1 MTGEELF
8 VEDDQGKTPIEM
20 ESVVAQ
26 VGSEV
31 VVKFGKGIDTD
42 TLKYIIREQLDQG
55 GRGAFLAACSDAESK
70 YTA

>member
-1 MTGEELF
+1 
-8 VEDDQGKTPIEM
+8 M

-55 GRGAFLAACSDAESK
+55 GRGALLAACSDAESK